1 MKRNHLTP
9 KPVNLEAPAP
19 VQARRPVA
27 KNKDRSWFKI
37 ENKKNDEADVY
48 IYDEIGFWGTTAADF
63 ASQLRDLDVGH
74 ITLHLNSPGGDV
86 FDGVAIYNT
95 LVNHKADIS
104 VFVDGLAASAA
115 SFIAQAG
122 DEVVMG
128 KGSTMMIHDA
138 SGMAWGNAEEMRQ
151 TADILDRVSDTIAGF
166 YADRTG
172 GTVDEWRGLMQAETW
187 YNADEAVEAG
197 LADRVNK
204 ASKDD
209 EDDPENNWDLSV
221 FNYAGR
227 DASPSP
233 RMTRTK
239 VLNRLKENTVAT
251 KNEAEGGEVTPEP
264 TVTPAAPE
272 APKITTEDV
281 QNDETVGD
289 TIGTIEA
296 LPENKGTVNSA
307 AGTTKTVVING
318 VKHDVSPEVYAHLST
333 LEQFQTDQRVSSRN
347 EFVDTL
353 ASDGK
358 VTGPMATEMKAL
370 VQTFTDEQYTAY
382 QKVWDAAPQMSL
394 FGTHGNQPNS
404 PESQAQAVA
413 VDRTSVLKE
422 VVATH
427 VRGGAPLAKVQ
438 QKDSYIELSKLMT
451 ENELNEFV
459 DSVKR

>member
-95 LVNHKADIS
+95 LVNHKADVS

-204 ASKDD
+204 TSKDDD

-239 VLNRLKENTVAT
+239 VLNQLKENTVAT
-251 KNEAEGGEVTPEP
+251 KKNEAGGEVTPESP
-264 TVTPAAPE
+264 EATPAEPTQATP
-272 APKITTEDV
+272 ADV
-281 QNDETVGD
+281 ANDETAGD
-289 TIGTIEA
+289 TLSTLEA
-296 LPENKGTVNSA
+296 LPENKATAPATNA
-307 AGTTKTVVING
+307 ARTVVVNG
-318 VKHDVSPEVYAHLST
+318 AQHEVPAEVAMYVAT
-333 LEQFQTDQRVSSRN
+333 LEKFQSDQRVSARN
-347 EFVDTL
+347 DYIQAL
-353 ASDGK
+353 ADDGK
-358 VTGPMATEMKAL
+358 TTAPVAEGMKTL
-370 VQTFTDEQYTAY
+370 VQTFTDEQWQSFRDT
-382 QKVWDAAPQMSL
+382 WDVAPKASL
-394 FGTHGNQPNS
+394 FGTHGNQSSGPEAKAEAEAMDKVEVNKNVVEQHLRSGMPMDKVIEKESYKELLNS
-404 PESQAQAVA
+404 IGADE
-413 VDRTSVLKE
+413 LK
-422 VVATH
+422 
-427 VRGGAPLAKVQ
+427 K
-438 QKDSYIELSKLMT
+438 
-451 ENELNEFV
+451 FV
-459 DSVKR
+459 GTIKR